1 MTKEEIEEH
10 NRMNSLIDA
19 FKNPYIRINGEKENY
34 YFCPLCHH
42 CYNKYY
48 FNNGGHLKYQHG
60 LEKEEIIKQW
70 RCFLIR
76 YPQKWYEYAK
86 KKTEDLP
93 IIRKETNKQPNSNS
107 KAIVNIVDI
116 PGEYR
121 VYSDDRIDHELTKM
135 FKKEYGTYLNFVL
148 NQSTIAVEE

>member
-1 MTKEEIEEH
+1 MKRSSKTGTIGNRRISSKRRNKMIKEEIEEH

-93 IIRKETNKQPNSNS
+93 IIRKETNKQLNSNS

-121 VYSDDRIDHELTKM
+121 VYSDRMCIC
-135 FKKEYGTYLNFVL
+135 F
-148 NQSTIAVEE
+148 